1 MSIGAQEV
9 EEESPLN
16 APDRRNIVDKA
27 HSKALRIQKQQRKEG
42 INWDNL

>member
-9 EEESPLN
+9 EEKES
-16 APDRRNIVDKA
+16 PDRRNIVDKA